1 MVKVG
6 TSDAAVGAEEDG
18 VGRRPVSFE
27 WLPDAKKAVLRRRWL
42 RVEAGRGRWHGAVRS
57 GRDESGAA

>member
-27 WLPDAKKAVLRRRWL
+27 WQPDVKKAALRRPWVDHFILARTRRCGVKAWL
-42 RVEAGRGRWHGAVRS
+42 ER
-57 GRDESGAA
+57 